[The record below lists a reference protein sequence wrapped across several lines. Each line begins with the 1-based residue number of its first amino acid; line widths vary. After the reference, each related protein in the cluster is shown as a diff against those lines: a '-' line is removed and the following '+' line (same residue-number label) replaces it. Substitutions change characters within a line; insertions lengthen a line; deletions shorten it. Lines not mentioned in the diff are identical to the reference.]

1 MEKLFEGVSYNPSP
15 FLTTIISP
23 QLKNKYLPLYVA
35 KSSNDYYT
43 HTASYTL
50 IDSYTAAELEKRDA
64 AQFNQ
69 LLEKCSTS
77 VVLVTDHNFKARSHY
92 LDLGFT
98 HILELPIATEL
109 VVKTIENNVKK
120 FATVQQS
127 SVTYEQQHYSPFT
140 YLRDGTGS
148 SYLISGKK
156 ACYLTTAE
164 KGILEYLQKR
174 NGYATKQELAYAG
187 WKHFE
192 IKHNTITVTIKKIRK
207 KLHES
212 NMPYK
217 IKSLYGYGYLLE
229 SSLSDLRCNHKS
241 H

>member
-1 MEKLFEGVSYNPSP
+1 MEKQYEGVCYRPSP

-23 QLKNKYLPLYVA
+23 QLKNKLLPLRVA
-35 KSSNDYYT
+35 QTTEDYLSQTTNYT
-43 HTASYTL
+43 IIDGYAAS
-50 IDSYTAAELEKRDA
+50 ELDK
-64 AQFNQ
+64 FNQ
-69 LLEKCSTS
+69 QQFSLFLEKCTTS
-77 VVLVTDHNFKARSHY
+77 VVLVTDHNFKVRSRY

-109 VVKTIENNVKK
+109 VVKTIENTVKK
-120 FATVQQS
+120 FAGMQHASFTYQQ
-127 SVTYEQQHYSPFT
+127 EHYSPFT
-140 YLRDGTGS
+140 YLHDGNGS
-148 SYLISGKK
+148 SYLVSGKK

-192 IKHNTITVTIKKIRK
+192 VKHNTITVAIKKIRR
-207 KLHES
+207 KLIE
-212 NMPYK
+212 NRLPYH

-229 SSLSDLRCNHKS
+229 AQRL
-241 H
+241 